1 MGSEMCI
8 RDSFSYCAL
17 TRCCRSYKDN
27 HTCEPKGAACSA
39 RTAAPSRALPSKL
52 PAWSHTW
59 NLPWCSASFA
69 LRHRMLPTK
78 KERARWAWPWGLPCD
93 CLGAPPACFCHHA
106 VVPLR
111 SRRAS
116 AASAAEGGPR
126 LRESRLAAFAG
137 CPPLGL
143 IAGAATGP
151 CCGRPRSSR
160 SCEPGCVRCAA
171 PARRDRRPLLS
182 YATWLCVFGFLC
194 LRFGFWIF
202 YDYLFIYLF
211 MCHPES
217 ILSLQIHKISRWS
230 AFEAQFAANDS

>member
-1 MGSEMCI
+1 MLCPH
-8 RDSFSYCAL
+8 RRTVARLAL
-17 TRCCRSYKDN
+17 
-27 HTCEPKGAACSA
+27 EAACLEPHLELA
-39 RTAAPSRALPSKL
+39 VVLGVVCVVL
-52 PAWSHTW
+52 
-59 NLPWCSASFA
+59 A
-69 LRHRMLPTK
+69 LRHRCDRQ
-78 KERARWAWPWGLPCD
+78 RARWGLPCD

-151 CCGRPRSSR
+151 CRGRPRSSR

-171 PARRDRRPLLS
+171 RRDRRPPDSVLRGLRRRVGGRALGGDRHLSALLCFSLVRPWTCADLLS
-182 YATWLCVFGFLC
+182 PPALLCHVAVCVWVSMFAIWILDFLR
-194 LRFGFWIF
+194 LFV
-202 YDYLFIYLF
+202 YLFTG
-211 MCHPES
+211 HGTGA
-217 ILSLQIHKISRWS
+217 HWR
-230 AFEAQFAANDS
+230 